1 MAFQKWGNEGYS
13 RRGGLAK
20 KESTEQVFVDPHP
33 WLKMV
38 PIKKYRYFTRFCKVT
53 TNGNVYYECYLNSEV
68 DAERKK
74 RGLT

>member
-1 MAFQKWGNEGYS
+1 MNFKKWGTVGYAH
-13 RRGGLAK
+13 RGGIAAKDEKPLA
-20 KESTEQVFVDPHP
+20 DPHP

-38 PIKKYRYFTRFCKVT
+38 PIKRYRYFTRFCKVT

>member
-1 MAFQKWGNEGYS
+1 MAFYKWGSEGYS
-13 RRGGLAK
+13 HRGGIAK
-20 KESTEQVFVDPHP
+20 KDAEQPVFDPYP

-38 PIKKYRYFTRFCKVT
+38 PIKRYRYFTRFCKVT
-53 TNGNVYYECYLNSEV
+53 TNGNVYYECYLNTEV